1 VLIHE
6 IEKIRVGAVNV
17 VYYQNNSFLTSI
29 QILTRA
35 GSTAEARGQEGLA
48 HILEH
53 MFFKGSE
60 KRPGPL
66 SISRAAND
74 IGGKLNAYTSYDH
87 TCYFITV
94 LNENFETG
102 LDILSDM
109 YLHPLLPEDELKKEI
124 SPILSELR
132 EREDEPDGFLSE
144 RALESYL
151 GEAYHPIIGRPE
163 TIAAASLKDLRSFH
177 ENYYGGDNVVLV
189 ISGGVER
196 ERALGAVENLFHTH
210 TVRPP
215 PPLPEFAYRP
225 GQLELSRA
233 GLHEGYFHLY
243 FPALPLDHPDRIT
256 EDVMNYILGGNDSSL
271 LFERIREE
279 LGLSCYSIYSFT
291 SRFEGMALAGI
302 TCGIDPAQL
311 SVMEK
316 EVHEIINRLCSQEIE
331 ESLLLRMKA
340 ALKTSFAQRSETS
353 DGMASMI
360 GMPALRGEE
369 GHPVKKAL
377 EKIEAVTPAEI
388 KRLARRLFEQ
398 DSFRAILLPA

>member
-1 VLIHE
+1 MLIHD
-6 IEKIRVGAVNV
+6 IKKIRVGSVNV
-17 VYYQNNSFLTSI
+17 LLYQNSSFLTSI

-35 GSTAEARGQEGLA
+35 GSTAEAPGQEGLA

-53 MFFKGSE
+53 MFFKGSQ

-109 YLHPLLPEDELKKEI
+109 YLHPLFPEEELKKEI

-132 EREDEPDGFLSE
+132 EREDEPDAFLSE

-151 GEAYHPIIGRPE
+151 GTAYHPIIGRPE
-163 TIAAASLKDLRSFH
+163 TIAAASLENVRAFH
-177 ENYYGGDNVVLV
+177 ENYYGGDNVLLV
-189 ISGGVER
+189 ISGGVE
-196 ERALGAVENLFHTH
+196 ENRALDAVARLFHTH
-210 TVRPP
+210 SVRPP
-215 PPLPEFAYRP
+215 PDLPVFAYQP
-225 GQLELSRA
+225 GSVELSRP

-243 FPALPLDHPDRIT
+243 FPALPLDHPDRTT
-256 EDVMNYILGGNDSSL
+256 EDVMNYVLGGNDSSL

-279 LGLSCYSIYSFT
+279 LGLSCYGIYSFT
-291 SRFEGMALAGI
+291 SRFEGLALAGI

-311 SVMEK
+311 SIMEK
-316 EVHEIINRLCSQEIE
+316 EVYRILERLCTTEIE

-360 GMPALRGEE
+360 GVPALRGEE

-377 EKIEAVTPAEI
+377 ENIEAVTPADI
-388 KRLARRLFEQ
+388 KRHAARLFQQE
-398 DSFRAILLPA
+398 SFRAVLLPA